1 MIFVFFLI
9 QWILSIF
16 FNTVYSII
24 YIPIT
29 ENYFTHFFLW
39 FIMCFFHYWWCKH
52 IKKHISLNSH
62 LGDSEILK
70 DSGILIIIWV
80 DKILRCLSAFLGV
93 SEDYAATSGEDQVV
107 KVPEIFVVARPPKI
121 PLKRGGC
128 PICCFFLLLGGD
140 WNMTG

>member
-1 MIFVFFLI
+1 
-9 QWILSIF
+9 
-16 FNTVYSII
+16 
-24 YIPIT
+24 
-29 ENYFTHFFLW
+29 
-39 FIMCFFHYWWCKH
+39 
-52 IKKHISLNSH
+52 LNSH

-121 PLKRGGC
+121 PLKRGDVRFVV
-128 PICCFFLLLGGD
+128 FFAA
-140 WNMTG
+140 WW